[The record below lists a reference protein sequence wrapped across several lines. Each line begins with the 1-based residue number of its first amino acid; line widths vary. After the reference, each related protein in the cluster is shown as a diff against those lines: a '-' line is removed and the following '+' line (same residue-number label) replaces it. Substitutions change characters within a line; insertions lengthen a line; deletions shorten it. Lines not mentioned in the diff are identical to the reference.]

1 MDAEGEELPISDE
14 VRAELDRRL
23 AAHRRNP
30 DEALTWEELLRRLL
44 RASRPDP

>member
-1 MDAEGEELPISDE
+1 MDGEREELPISDE

-30 DEALTWEELLRRLL
+30 DEALTWEELLRRL
-44 RASRPDP
+44 RES